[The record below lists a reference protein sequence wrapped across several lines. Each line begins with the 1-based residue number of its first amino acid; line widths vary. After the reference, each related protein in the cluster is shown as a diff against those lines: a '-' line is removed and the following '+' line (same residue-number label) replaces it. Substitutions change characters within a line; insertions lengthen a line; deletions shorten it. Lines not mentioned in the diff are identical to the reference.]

1 MPTCSPTLLTKRASS
16 DELRRTFE
24 KVESVSSNVSSR
36 KLVKKP
42 TRIFHISVSRLAEID
57 PLTDCLDSR
66 SSASKNMFSRVR
78 KTQKFQGSSSG
89 WAFVT
94 RRAPSAPP
102 VGLVETRNCWPS
114 GVWAA

>member
-1 MPTCSPTLLTKRASS
+1 
-16 DELRRTFE
+16 
-24 KVESVSSNVSSR
+24 
-36 KLVKKP
+36 LVKKP

-78 KTQKFQGSSSG
+78 KTQKFHGSSCG
-89 WAFVT
+89 CAFVT

-102 VGLVETRNCWPS
+102 GHC
-114 GVWAA
+114 